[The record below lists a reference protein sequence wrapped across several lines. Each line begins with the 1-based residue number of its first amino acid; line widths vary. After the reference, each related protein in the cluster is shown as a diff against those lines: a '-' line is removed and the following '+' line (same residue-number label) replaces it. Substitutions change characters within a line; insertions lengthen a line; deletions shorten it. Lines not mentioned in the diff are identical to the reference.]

1 MQKSIFKENLIKV
14 LDEISV
20 TMNTKLNKDYK
31 FIVTP
36 VQEEDKSHN
45 SKDDVMRLWLF
56 SDSNIKGKYFNL
68 DSVVDLFSGL
78 EPLYPL
84 WINVSV
90 KEIHDEINTI
100 ELQTSLR
107 FRKPSELQNQDT
119 SHAPFKAIY

>member
-90 KEIHDEINTI
+90 KEVHDEINTI

-119 SHAPFKAIY
+119 GHAPFKAIC

>member
-1 MQKSIFKENLIKV
+1 MKKSIFKENLLKV

-20 TMNTKLNKDYK
+20 TMNTKLNRDYK
-31 FIVTP
+31 FIVVP
-36 VQEEDKSHN
+36 VQEEGKSYN

-56 SDSNIKGKYFNL
+56 SDSNIKGKYFDI

-90 KEIHDEINTI
+90 KENHDEIKTI

-119 SHAPFKAIY
+119 GHAPFKAV